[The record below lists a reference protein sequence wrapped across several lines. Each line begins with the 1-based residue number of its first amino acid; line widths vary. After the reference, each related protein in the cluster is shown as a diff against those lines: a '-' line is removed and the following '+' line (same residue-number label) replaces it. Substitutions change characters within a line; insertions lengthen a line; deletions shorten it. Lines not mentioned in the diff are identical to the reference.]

1 MSGTEKNNKEKE
13 LLVLGAIRKEVDEKF
28 AETDSL
34 LIGADEYPKSTLLR
48 ALDAKNPTLMT
59 LVVNPA
65 MKRLSKKPEEEKL
78 LLLYLGENNG
88 GGEIQGQRANPTSI
102 DHRIKDLKKKVV
114 L

>member
-48 ALDAKNPTLMT
+48 ATRRKEPNVND
-59 LVVNPA
+59 VV
-65 MKRLSKKPEEEKL
+65 S
-78 LLLYLGENNG
+78 
-88 GGEIQGQRANPTSI
+88 
-102 DHRIKDLKKKVV
+102 
-114 L
+114 